1 MGITIGIILLLLF
14 ISWMNTN
21 DCWAFGLTMF
31 FICFV
36 LMFVG
41 VWQGEQEKNSNKQP
55 ADTVFMIYILIVEVS
70 PYCADTN

>member
-1 MGITIGIILLLLF
+1 MGITIGVILLLLF

-21 DCWAFGLTMF
+21 DCWVFGLTMF

-41 VWQGEQEKNSNKQP
+41 VWQGEQEKKKKKRG
-55 ADTVFMIYILIVEVS
+55 Y
-70 PYCADTN
+70 